1 MSLLTASFSSSFG
14 RGSRSS
20 PHPSL
25 VSTNVPS
32 YRNDPAKN
40 RSVTVDCVKGSENNV
55 VCPIKL
61 LLILALRLG
70 QVSGTAIDEVL
81 NKAQSRRDKTVVWTE
96 PERPVFCAYESQGTA
111 LRQEKPAGNH
121 QLTQT
126 LALAGPLAG
135 FLTPIRSHDLRRG
148 SARDLANLDTEI
160 KGVATPTVAA
170 AMGHSNAAHAKGV
183 TARYV
188 GPVTDSTW
196 STRLEKGYQDPHG
209 IEVTDAVFSRK
220 RKLLDPTQ
228 ITAQCRR
235 DGLDEDS
242 PNARR
247 TSSRRLGKKRIDDWR
262 QTELD
267 RVDKYPEVSR
277 DRGMCSLI

>member
-1 MSLLTASFSSSFG
+1 M
-14 RGSRSS
+14 
-20 PHPSL
+20 
-25 VSTNVPS
+25 
-32 YRNDPAKN
+32 
-40 RSVTVDCVKGSENNV
+40 DCVKGSENNV
-55 VCPIKL
+55 VCPIRL
-61 LLILALRLG
+61 LLVLALRLG
-70 QVSGTAIDEVL
+70 HVSGTTIEEIL

-96 PERPVFCAYESQGTA
+96 PERPVFCAYGPQGSA

-121 QLTQT
+121 QLTHT

-170 AMGHSNAAHAKGV
+170 VMGHSNATHTKGV

-188 GPVTDSTW
+188 GPISDSTW
-196 STRLEKGYQDPHG
+196 STRLEKGYQDPYG

-220 RKLLDPTQ
+220 RKLLDSAQ

-242 PNARR
+242 PNARKI
-247 TSSRRLGKKRIDDWR
+247 SSRKLEKKRIDDWR
-262 QTELD
+262 QAELD
-267 RVDKYPEVSR
+267 RVDKYPDVSR
-277 DRGMCSLI
+277 DRGMCSLIRSSAPLTNCSIEQHCQRRPLARSILLLDRSRLVRFAV